1 MNKYK
6 VLAFICLS
14 SSLYFPCSHHY
25 HALSSKLLLLSSTS
39 SHVHFISLQE
49 RTIENKNINV
59 SQLLKTLYWFHIL
72 ILGKINQL
80 RMADIGYH
88 SLASYLFKSMSYNQ
102 HLYILGP
109 KHTGLLAGP
118 WAPQTLLPQW
128 LWMFL
133 GPEISF
139 LLFPFVVSVPFL

>member
-1 MNKYK
+1 MMIKLFKKISKILIYFSYYFNDMALINN
-6 VLAFICLS
+6 VS
-14 SSLYFPCSHHY
+14 SVF
-25 HALSSKLLLLSSTS
+25 
-39 SHVHFISLQE
+39 
-49 RTIENKNINV
+49 ENKNINV

-118 WAPQTLLPQW
+118 WAPQTLLPQ
-128 LWMFL
+128 
-133 GPEISF
+133 
-139 LLFPFVVSVPFL
+139 